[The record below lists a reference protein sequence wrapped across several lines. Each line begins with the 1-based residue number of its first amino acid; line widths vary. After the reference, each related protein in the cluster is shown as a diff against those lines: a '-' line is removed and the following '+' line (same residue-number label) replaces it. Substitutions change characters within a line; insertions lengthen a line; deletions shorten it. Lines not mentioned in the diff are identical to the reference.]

1 LPDLLIV
8 SGEPNHQQA
17 FRIRGAGA
25 AVTAESGTA
34 HAYDQSAEEAGWQ
47 AEPHRI
53 NLALEPVDFLK
64 GIHRRKIE
72 QAKQSEAHFRKQAAR
87 VQSRE
92 A

>member
-1 LPDLLIV
+1 LALL
-8 SGEPNHQQA
+8 GPNVCGIA
-17 FRIRGAGA
+17 R
-25 AVTAESGTA
+25 TKSNSAESGTA

-72 QAKQSEAHFRKQAAR
+72 QAEQSEAHFRKQAAR